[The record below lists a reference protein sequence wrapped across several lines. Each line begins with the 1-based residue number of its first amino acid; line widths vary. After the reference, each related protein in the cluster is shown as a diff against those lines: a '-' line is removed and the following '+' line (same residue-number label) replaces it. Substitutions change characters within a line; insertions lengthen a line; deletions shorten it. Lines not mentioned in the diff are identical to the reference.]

1 MCGLRHAK
9 GQARLGDSPRGW
21 PLPRMAGMGA
31 RLKQVR
37 QMVEDMV
44 RRNEESKGAEAPPRP
59 KLEPLALVPSG
70 LPIAEVVERLQEL
83 QAKYPDVEVRRG
95 RANRWELWPKPTHLR
110 TNRREVRDVGR
121 LVDFGL
127 VRPGPGWCRHAPVR
141 RGLAQP
147 RAGRRPA
154 AQILPPGRSTVRRP
168 TLPWPKAGS
177 LDAPPISR
185 PSAGPP
191 LRDPSR

>member
-1 MCGLRHAK
+1 MCADCATPRDKHGWVTPP
-9 GQARLGDSPRGW
+9 GDGHCPAWPGW
-21 PLPRMAGMGA
+21 GA

-95 RANRWELWPKPTHLR
+95 RANRWELWPKPHSSEDEPPR
-110 TNRREVRDVGR
+110 
-121 LVDFGL
+121 
-127 VRPGPGWCRHAPVR
+127 GP
-141 RGLAQP
+141 
-147 RAGRRPA
+147 
-154 AQILPPGRSTVRRP
+154 
-168 TLPWPKAGS
+168 
-177 LDAPPISR
+177 
-185 PSAGPP
+185 
-191 LRDPSR
+191 